1 MNNWSK
7 NLEAAITVCDRDG
20 IIVEMNERS
29 VQYWA
34 RQGGRDLYGRSL
46 LDCHPEPS
54 RSQIQDMLVHPRSN
68 TYIIDKNGTRKLIHQ
83 SPWYENGQ
91 LGGYVEFIIELEGE
105 IPIKIR
111 SEDPNTK

>member
-20 IIVEMNERS
+20 IIIEMNERS
-29 VQYWA
+29 AQYWE
-34 RQGGRDLYGRSL
+34 RQGGRALCGRSL

-54 RSQIQDMLVHPRSN
+54 RSQIRDMLVHPRPN
-68 TYIIDKNGTRKLIHQ
+68 TYITDKNGSRKLIHQ

-91 LGGYVEFIIELEGE
+91 LGGYVEIIMELEGE
-105 IPIKIR
+105 IPIKMR